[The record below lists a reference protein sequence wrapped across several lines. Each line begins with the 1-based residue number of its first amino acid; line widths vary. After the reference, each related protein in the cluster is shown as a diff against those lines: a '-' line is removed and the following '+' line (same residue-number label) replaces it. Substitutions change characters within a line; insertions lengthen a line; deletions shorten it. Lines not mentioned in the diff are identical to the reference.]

1 MIKLALA
8 QLDFTVGDIVGNA
21 EMIIHAIKDAK
32 KQHTDLIVFPELA
45 LTGYPLEDLL
55 HRSFLYKQAENA
67 LKLILPETKGIDVL
81 LGYPEYHEG
90 GCFNA
95 AAWMRDGKFITKY
108 HKQKLPN
115 YSVFDEAR
123 YFKAGSELSI
133 VEMKGVRFTILICED
148 IWHKEVAMAA
158 KDAGADCLLSL
169 NASPFSMH
177 KSDLRLKVL
186 RKRTK
191 ETGLP
196 IVFVNLVGGQD
207 ELVFDGY
214 SLVLNAD
221 GTTAAAAAGF
231 KEELLFV
238 EMDESKQFVP
248 QTLPKETTKL
258 SEIYNALTLGI
269 KDYVTKNH
277 FPGVIIGLSGGIDSA
292 LTLALAVDALGAD
305 KVTAVYM
312 PSEYS
317 SDLSTEEAKNQAQ
330 MLNVQFHILPIQSIY
345 KDFMT
350 QLQTIF
356 VNNKKDT
363 TEENLQARI
372 RGTILMALS
381 NKTGNMVLS
390 TGNKSEMAVGYST
403 LYGDMVGGFNALK
416 DIFKLI
422 VYDLANYRN
431 KISPVI
437 PERVIDRPPSAE
449 LAPDQCDQDTLPPY
463 EILDEILE
471 LFIEQDKD
479 VSEII
484 QLGHDEETTKKAVQM
499 VLRNEYKRRQS
510 PPGVRITEKAFGRD
524 RRYPITSGY
533 KPWME
538 NDEH

>member
-8 QLDFTVGDIVGNA
+8 QLDFTVGDIVSNM
-21 EMIIHAIKDAK
+21 EMIIQAINDAK
-32 KQHTDLIVFPELA
+32 KKHADLIIFPELA

-67 LKLILPETKGIDVL
+67 MTKILTHTQGIDVL
-81 LGYPEYHEG
+81 LGYPEQDEK
-90 GCFNA
+90 GCFNS
-95 AAWMRDGKFITKY
+95 AAWMKDGKIITKY

-115 YSVFDEAR
+115 YGVFDEER
-123 YFKAGSELSI
+123 YFKEGTQHAI
-133 VEMKGVRFTILICED
+133 VSLKGVKFAIFICED
-148 IWHKEVAMAA
+148 IWYPEPIALA
-158 KDAGADCLLSL
+158 KQAGADCVLCL
-169 NASPFSMH
+169 NASPFSIF
-177 KSDLRLKVL
+177 KSDIRSNLLRQ
-186 RKRTK
+186 RIK

-196 IVFVNLVGGQD
+196 IIYVNLVGGQD
-207 ELVFDGY
+207 ELVFDGN
-214 SLVLNAD
+214 SWVLNHE
-221 GTTAAAAAGF
+221 GKIIAAAAGF

-238 EMDESKQFVP
+238 EMDESKQFIPQKLP
-248 QTLPKETTKL
+248 QTPTKL
-258 SEIYNALTLGI
+258 SDIYSALTLGI
-269 KDYVTKNH
+269 KDYVIKNH

-292 LTLALAVDALGAD
+292 LTLTLAVDALGAD

-312 PSEYS
+312 PSQYS
-317 SDLSTEEAKNQAQ
+317 SNISTLESKKQAE
-330 MLNVQFHILPIQSIY
+330 MLNVQFYVLPIHEIY
-345 KDFMT
+345 ENFLT

-356 VNNKKDT
+356 VSHVKDT

-381 NKTGNMVLS
+381 NKTGSMVLS

-416 DIFKLI
+416 DIFKCL

-431 KISPVI
+431 SISPAI
-437 PERVIDRPPSAE
+437 PQQVIDRPPSAE
-449 LAPDQCDQDTLPPY
+449 LAPNQYDQDTLPPY
-463 EILDEILE
+463 DILDGILE

-479 VSEII
+479 LNEII
-484 QLGHDEETTKKAVQM
+484 ALGYDEVTTKKVLQM

-533 KPWME
+533 KPWIKSDE
-538 NDEH
+538 N

>member
-8 QLDFTVGDIVGNA
+8 QLDFTVGDILGNTK
-21 EMIIHAIKDAK
+21 MIIQAIDDAQE
-32 KQHTDLIVFPELA
+32 KQSDLIVFPELA

-67 LKLILPETKGIDVL
+67 IERILTYTKGIDVL
-81 LGYPEYHEG
+81 LGYPAQNEK
-90 GCFNA
+90 GCFNT
-95 AAWMRDGKFITKY
+95 AAWMRDGKIITKY

-115 YSVFDEAR
+115 YSVFDENR
-123 YFKAGSELSI
+123 YFKAGTQHAI
-133 VEMKGVRFTILICED
+133 VSLKGVRFAILICED
-148 IWHKEVAMAA
+148 LWYPEPAGSAKE
-158 KDAGADCLLSL
+158 AGADCLVCL
-169 NASPFSMH
+169 NASPFSMF
-177 KSDLRLKVL
+177 KGDLRLNVL
-186 RKRTK
+186 RERTQ

-196 IVFVNLVGGQD
+196 IVFTNLVGGQD
-207 ELVFDGY
+207 ELVFDGN
-214 SLVLNAD
+214 SLTLNPK
-221 GTTAAAAAGF
+221 GTIVAAAEGF
-231 KEELLFV
+231 KEELLYV
-238 EMDESKQFVP
+238 EMDEKKQFIP
-248 QTLPKETTKL
+248 QKLPKSPIKL
-258 SEIYNALTLGI
+258 AEIYSALTLGI
-269 KDYVTKNH
+269 RDYVTKNH

-292 LTLALAVDALGAD
+292 LTLVLAVDALGAD

-317 SDLSTEEAKNQAQ
+317 SDMSTEDAKKQAEL
-330 MLNVQFHILPIQSIY
+330 LNVQFYVLPIHGIY
-345 KDFMT
+345 ENFLT

-356 VNNKKDT
+356 VSAVKDT

-381 NKTGNMVLS
+381 NKTGSMVLS

-416 DIFKLI
+416 DIFKMI
-422 VYDLANYRN
+422 VYDLAKYRN
-431 KISPVI
+431 EISPAI
-437 PERVIDRPPSAE
+437 PQRVIDRPPTAE

-463 EILDEILE
+463 EVLDGILE

-479 VSEII
+479 MHDII
-484 QLGHDEETTKKAVQM
+484 ELGYDEETTKKVIQM

-533 KPWME
+533 KPWIKIDE
-538 NDEH
+538 N